1 MLAKPKA
8 LSTWNGIMVY
18 KWLKNEHFCTLCDER
33 CEARQSICGACEA
46 ELPWLREQCTICALP
61 LPAAGLICG
70 DCLKRPPAYNHVVVP
85 WRFAFPVDSLISRFK
100 HQANWPFGRVM
111 GEQLVRHL
119 HHAFDEGLPQPEA
132 LLPVPL
138 ANKRLRQRGFNQAQ
152 MLADWLAPTLGIA
165 VQREWLRRDHDTPS
179 QQQLD
184 AAGRRRNLRQAF
196 AIAKDADL
204 TNRHVA
210 IVDDVLTTGATAE
223 ALARLLKRAGA
234 ARVDVY
240 CLARTPKP
248 GA

>member
-1 MLAKPKA
+1 
-8 LSTWNGIMVY
+8 MVY
-18 KWLKNEHFCTLCDER
+18 KWLKNEQHCALCDER
-33 CEARQSICGACEA
+33 CETRQSVCNACEA
-46 ELPWLREQCTICALP
+46 ELPWLHDQCRVCALP

-70 DCLKRPPAYNHVVVP
+70 DCLKRPPAFDHVAVP
-85 WRFAFPVDSLISRFK
+85 WRFAFPVDSMISRFK
-100 HQANWPFGRVM
+100 HQANWPLGRVL
-111 GEQLVRHL
+111 GEQLARHL
-119 HHAFDEGLPQPEA
+119 QHAFNEGLPRPDA

-138 ANKRLRQRGFNQAQ
+138 ATKRLRQRGFSQAE
-152 MLADWLAPTLGIA
+152 MLADWLAPALGIA
-165 VQREWLRRDHDTPS
+165 VRGEWLRRDQDTPS

-184 AAGRRRNLRQAF
+184 AASRRRNLRQAF
-196 AIAKDADL
+196 ATVKDTDL
-204 TNRHVA
+204 TGRHVA